1 MDIALA
7 IEALVPS
14 AEYFGSTTS
23 NTKEDYDLL
32 IWNDERVKPEFT
44 ALKAAYDLLVQETQ
58 LILGGSN

>member
-32 IWNDERVKPEFT
+32 IWNDERAKPEFN
-44 ALKAAYDLLVQETQ
+44 ALQNAYDALAQETQ
-58 LILGGSN
+58 LTLGSN

>member
-7 IEALVPS
+7 IEALVPR

-44 ALKAAYDLLVQETQ
+44 ALKVAYDLLVQETQ
-58 LILGGSN
+58 LILEGNN